1 MSGAERGPIAVVAA
15 MREELGALLAR
26 AREARR
32 DAHGFHLARLGNLHV
47 VLAATGDGAL
57 RARKGLAALC
67 ETYRPGAVVGMGVAG
82 ALTHELSLFDILV
95 ARRVLVDGAEAP
107 PPDATMASRALAIPG
122 AREATFLTVPAPVV
136 TRAERGVL
144 AAAVDGDGAPVAVDM
159 ESAAWARE
167 AAARRIPY
175 ALLRVVNDGADD
187 ELPGYLSRCMDAE
200 GGIRRSRV
208 ALAALADPVTI
219 PTLLVLR
226 RRVREA
232 SGRLAAFVEHYLNTS
247 L

>member
-32 DAHGFHLARLGNLHV
+32 DAHGFHLARLGNLRV
-47 VLAATGDGAL
+47 VLAGTGDGAL

-67 ETYRPGAVVGMGVAG
+67 EAYGPRAVVGMGVSG
-82 ALTHELSLFDILV
+82 ALTNELSVFDILV
-95 ARRVLVDGAEAP
+95 ARRVFGDGTEAP
-107 PPDATMASRALAIPG
+107 APDATMASRALAIPG
-122 AREATFLTVPAPVV
+122 AREATFLTVPSPVV
-136 TRAERGVL
+136 TRAARGAL

-167 AAARRIPY
+167 AAERRTPY

-208 ALAALADPVTI
+208 ALAALADPATI
-219 PTLLVLR
+219 PTLLALR

>member
-1 MSGAERGPIAVVAA
+1 MSGPEGAPVAVVAA

-26 AREARR
+26 ARDARR
-32 DAHGFHLARLGNLHV
+32 DAHGFHLARLGNVPV
-47 VLAATGDGAL
+47 VLAATGEGAR
-57 RARKGLAALC
+57 RARRGLAALC
-67 ETYRPGAVVGMGVAG
+67 DAHRPGAVVGMGVAG
-82 ALTHELSLFDILV
+82 ALTQELSVFDILV
-95 ARRVLVDGAEAP
+95 ARRVLGEGAEAP
-107 PPDATMASRALAIPG
+107 PPDAAMASRALAIPG
-122 AREATFLTVPAPVV
+122 AREATFLTVAAPVV
-136 TRAERGVL
+136 SRAARGAL
-144 AAAVDGDGAPVAVDM
+144 AASVDGDGAPVAVDM

-167 AAARRIPY
+167 ASERRIPY

-187 ELPGYLSRCMDAE
+187 ELPRYLSRCMDAE

-208 ALAALADPVTI
+208 ALAALADPASI
-219 PTLLVLR
+219 PALLMLR

>member
-1 MSGAERGPIAVVAA
+1 MSGPERGPIAIVAA

-32 DAHGFHLARLGNLHV
+32 DTHGFHLARLGNVHV
-47 VLAATGDGAL
+47 VLASTGDGAR
-57 RARKGLAALC
+57 RARRGLAALC
-67 ETYRPGAVVGMGVAG
+67 DVHRPGAVVGVGVAG
-82 ALTHELSLFDILV
+82 ALTLELSVFDVVV
-95 ARRVLVDGAEAP
+95 ACRVVGDGGDAP
-107 PPDATMASRALAIPG
+107 SPDATMASRALAIPG
-122 AREATFLTVPAPVV
+122 ARAATFLTVPAPIV
-136 TRAERGVL
+136 TRAARGAL
-144 AAAVDGDGAPVAVDM
+144 AASVDGDGAPVAVDM
-159 ESAAWARE
+159 ESASWARE
-167 AAARRIPY
+167 AGERRIPY
-175 ALLRVVNDGADD
+175 ALLRVINDGADD

-208 ALAALADPVTI
+208 ALAALADPATI
-219 PTLLVLR
+219 PALLTMR